1 MFGAFLYPICD
12 TEIVASYRI
21 CLLKSDG
28 AIYKTQEG
36 KNQSFGL
43 QKDGSF
49 KGNGTFNFVRRGK
62 IFDEWKD
69 ILKNEVLTF
78 LVTIMPK
85 SDAALQSYIDY
96 LGMPKGSF
104 AAVAEVYAR
113 MNSRIW
119 LLENSFAM
127 GELDSHLM
135 KADQEFQVIERVDG
149 VSRWDELSRCVEFH
163 TKMASHCWI
172 PTQFMLLNESGEM

>member
-1 MFGAFLYPICD
+1 
-12 TEIVASYRI
+12 
-21 CLLKSDG
+21 
-28 AIYKTQEG
+28 
-36 KNQSFGL
+36 
-43 QKDGSF
+43 
-49 KGNGTFNFVRRGK
+49 
-62 IFDEWKD
+62 
-69 ILKNEVLTF
+69 
-78 LVTIMPK
+78 MPK